1 MGSCDSCQTCAM
13 EGVCAA
19 SLNACFSDAECY
31 ALVECLSACADDAC
45 FQNCANSHPGAMPL
59 YNAVGECIFC
69 DACVSSCGGC

>member
-1 MGSCDSCQTCAM
+1 M

-31 ALVECLSACADDAC
+31 ALVECLSACTDDAC

-69 DACVSSCGGC
+69 DACVSSCGAC